1 MGAEVSVRLRA
12 GVRLVSILAWVLVLA
27 ACGNP
32 PPADTGV
39 EGVVTI
45 GPTCPVVRVGEDCPD
60 QPYAAQ
66 LTVTDPHG
74 KIIDRASADADGRYR
89 IALAPG
95 DYLLEAKAAGESP
108 FPAAAVMPF
117 TVNEG
122 EWTRL
127 DVTLDSGIR

>member
-1 MGAEVSVRLRA
+1 MGAEMSLRLRA
-12 GVRLVSILAWVLVLA
+12 GVRLVSIVAWVLVLA

-45 GPTCPVVRVGEDCPD
+45 GPTCPVVQVGQECPD
-60 QPYAAQ
+60 QPYAAE

-74 KIIDRASADADGRYR
+74 KTIARASADADGRYR
-89 IALAPG
+89 IALASG
-95 DYLLEAKAAGESP
+95 DYLLEAKAAGDSP

-127 DVTLDSGIR
+127 DLTLDSGIR

>member
-1 MGAEVSVRLRA
+1 LKVGLCHGS
-12 GVRLVSILAWVLVLA
+12 RLVSILAWALVLA

-32 PPADTGV
+32 PPTDTGV

-45 GPTCPVVRVGEDCPD
+45 GPTCPVVQVGQDCPD
-60 QPYAAQ
+60 QPYAAE
-66 LTVTDPHG
+66 LTVADPHG
-74 KIIDRASADADGRYR
+74 KLIARTSADDDGRYR

-95 DYLLEAKAAGESP
+95 DYLLEAKAAGDSP

-117 TVNEG
+117 TVNER